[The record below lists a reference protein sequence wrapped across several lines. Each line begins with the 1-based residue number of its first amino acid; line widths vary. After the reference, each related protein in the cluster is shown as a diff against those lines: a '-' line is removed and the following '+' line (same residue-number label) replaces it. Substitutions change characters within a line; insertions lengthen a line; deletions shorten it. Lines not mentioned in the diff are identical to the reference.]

1 MRICNAVAVMGLLA
15 GLALAQA
22 PPAGPARAGGPGA
35 AAGPVKPALSA
46 AEKAAVGDI
55 AKLFND
61 ASTQPEIF
69 DQAIASFR
77 QQFPHSPAMLTVLV
91 TAVRFHRRRDDYL
104 PELHYGMEALRR
116 DPNNLYVL
124 SSLGMAIPQNVQT
137 TDLDIDQRLAQAET
151 YDHHVLAIAQGWKIT
166 AQGLDVGGNRLTA
179 AQAKILCDNLEG
191 PAYASLGR
199 IAWVRKQYPAA
210 IAAYEQALAFETAPT
225 QKAQTWYNIGASQAA
240 QGHTPQA
247 QAALQKALGL
257 APGGSLLHAMI
268 MRELQR
274 VNTPSGAG
282 PTE

>member
-1 MRICNAVAVMGLLA
+1 MRVRGCVATLALLA
-15 GLALAQA
+15 GLGLAQA
-22 PPAGPARAGGPGA
+22 PAAPAAGQAAPA
-35 AAGPVKPALSA
+35 AAQPGLST
-46 AEKAAVGDI
+46 AEKAAIGNI

-61 ASTQPEIF
+61 ASTEPEIF

-77 QQFPHSPAMLTVLV
+77 QQFPNSREMLTVLV

-104 PELHYGMEALRR
+104 PELHYGMEALQR

-151 YDHHVLAIAQGWKIT
+151 YDHHVLGIAQGWKIT
-166 AQGLDVGGNRLTA
+166 AEGLNFGGNHLTA
-179 AQAKILCDNLEG
+179 AQAKMLCDNLEG

-210 IAAYEQALAFETAPT
+210 ITAYKLALPFETSPT
-225 QKAQTWYNIGASQAA
+225 QQAQTWYNIGASEAT

-247 QAALQKALGL
+247 QAALEKALGL
-257 APGGSLLHAMI
+257 APEGSLLKTMI

-274 VNTPSGAG
+274 VNTPSGSG
-282 PTE
+282 PA